1 MRSVIMAFSMY
12 SRIPMPKI
20 KWDEKEIEL
29 APAVLAAADDRL
41 FEHRPYQMILNRC
54 VGGKMGRKEEE
65 ICI

>member
-1 MRSVIMAFSMY
+1 MQKWHIRSIY
-12 SRIPMPKI
+12 GRKNQI
-20 KWDEKEIEL
+20 KWDEKEIEF